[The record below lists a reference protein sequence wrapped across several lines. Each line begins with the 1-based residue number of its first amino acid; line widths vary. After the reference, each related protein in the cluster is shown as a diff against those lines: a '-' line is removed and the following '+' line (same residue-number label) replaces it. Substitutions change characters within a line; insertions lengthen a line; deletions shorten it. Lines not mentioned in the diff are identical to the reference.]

1 MNGADASRADIFVR
15 KVGRDQEVSRNSC
28 LIYSSRLDSRARN
41 LWNLLSPR
49 ANAFPR
55 SSSFLSSI
63 YMCVYV
69 IPRSCDLLLGSCRAR
84 CNLQV
89 RDTINFMSVQMLEE
103 VIFFFSSS
111 SFPSFPLFS
120 RDLFTFVL
128 VLIGWRENSGERSWG
143 RLRF

>member
-103 VIFFFSSS
+103 VILFFLL
-111 SFPSFPLFS
+111 PLFLLFPYFRGTFS
-120 RDLFTFVL
+120 RLYSF
-128 VLIGWRENSGERSWG
+128 
-143 RLRF
+143 